1 MGCDFQPHNSHWKHI
16 RRGSVAGG
24 KEGKM
29 KRKVPV
35 AVTVVLLVLAI
46 ASCVFGVQR
55 GELKTVSKKAY
66 TVCLEC
72 IGIG

>member
-1 MGCDFQPHNSHWKHI
+1 
-16 RRGSVAGG
+16 
-24 KEGKM
+24 M
-29 KRKVPV
+29 KRKVPL

-46 ASCVFGVQR
+46 ASCIFGVGR
-55 GELKTVSKKAY
+55 GELNTVYRKAA

>member
-1 MGCDFQPHNSHWKHI
+1 
-16 RRGSVAGG
+16 
-24 KEGKM
+24 M

-35 AVTVVLLVLAI
+35 AVTVVLLILAI
-46 ASCVFGVQR
+46 ASCIFGVYR
-55 GELKTVSKKAY
+55 GELKTVSKKAN

>member
-1 MGCDFQPHNSHWKHI
+1 MDCDFSAVPIIVSVSGEVQRPEI
-16 RRGSVAGG
+16 RS
-24 KEGKM
+24 EKM

-35 AVTVVLLVLAI
+35 AVTVVLLILAI
-46 ASCVFGVQR
+46 ASCIFGVHR
-55 GELKTVSKKAY
+55 GELKTISKKAN